1 MQRTLI
7 SNAQPL
13 KGFTGIKT
21 KDGIKESVKTP
32 AENDP
37 EEQPKDQQH
46 KRNSYAKVWIAVV
59 SVVVVL
65 YTAYLL
71 LNLYQ
76 TTVRDYDKYA
86 RAAADEQWT
95 LVTYSASRGLI
106 YDANMVPMASNTY
119 DYTLI
124 CSPKMVSSTLMD
136 RQQIMDGVVGI
147 LGVSYEKLD
156 KIIPV
161 DPTDKTDKRNDVA
174 GCDVIKNIP
183 VEKKD
188 EFAKWAKEN
197 KVKGF
202 AFVAVPQ
209 RYYNYGS
216 LASQVV
222 GYAKNDGVSLNGLY
236 GLEAY
241 YNSILSG
248 DDGYRYSETDEITG
262 GVLPY
267 ADATSRAVSDGNNI
281 VTNIDISIQRIA
293 EEAAKEAYDKFDPID
308 GVCAIVM
315 NPYTGAVYAMV
326 SIPNYDL
333 NDPYG
338 RPYGV
343 GEEAW
348 NYMDKETR
356 VQYVMANAW
365 RNRCVSD
372 TYEPGSTFKALTTCM
387 AFEENLAREDET
399 FDDAPMKLSEQH
411 TISCWMQKS
420 AGFNHGQETLTK
432 AFENSCNPVFAQLAQ
447 RIGITKYYSY
457 VRMLGFYDATGID
470 LPAEGKG
477 IFHKSPSKVDMSVLS
492 YGESSTV
499 TPIQLITS
507 YCAIVNGGDLLV
519 PHIVKYITD
528 PEGNIVDEIEPEVV
542 RTVFSEDTCKRVRK
556 LMEGVVSDGTGSAG
570 KVAGY
575 AVAGKTSTSTIDVGE
590 LKGLHVLSF
599 SCYAPSYDP
608 KIAVLVVIN
617 KPRDKTVGS
626 SSAASTAAKIVE
638 GTLSYMGVER
648 KFTEE
653 EYSEMLKEWY
663 VQKVDGLPASQAASK
678 ISVNGLSTLYGTLDM
693 NSETIVAR
701 TYPDYYHT
709 LYKTGV
715 VVLYPENVSEEEML
729 TTRVPNMAGMSAI
742 ECIEACLKMNL
753 NCKIDKNSDI
763 KGVCVSQSVASGMTV
778 KAGDIIYVKLSSSS
792 TATYNQQNDA
802 TKSSTV
808 VDTSGEDG
816 TTAGNTNKR
825 REE

>member
-13 KGFTGIKT
+13 KGFTGIKK

-281 VTNIDISIQRIA
+281 VTNLDISIQRIA

-365 RNRCVSD
+365 RNRCLRAWFNIQ
-372 TYEPGSTFKALTTCM
+372 GSYYL
-387 AFEENLAREDET
+387 
-399 FDDAPMKLSEQH
+399 H
-411 TISCWMQKS
+411 
-420 AGFNHGQETLTK
+420 GF
-432 AFENSCNPVFAQLAQ
+432 
-447 RIGITKYYSY
+447 
-457 VRMLGFYDATGID
+457 
-470 LPAEGKG
+470 
-477 IFHKSPSKVDMSVLS
+477 
-492 YGESSTV
+492 
-499 TPIQLITS
+499 
-507 YCAIVNGGDLLV
+507 
-519 PHIVKYITD
+519 
-528 PEGNIVDEIEPEVV
+528 
-542 RTVFSEDTCKRVRK
+542 
-556 LMEGVVSDGTGSAG
+556 
-570 KVAGY
+570 
-575 AVAGKTSTSTIDVGE
+575 
-590 LKGLHVLSF
+590 
-599 SCYAPSYDP
+599 
-608 KIAVLVVIN
+608 
-617 KPRDKTVGS
+617 
-626 SSAASTAAKIVE
+626 
-638 GTLSYMGVER
+638 
-648 KFTEE
+648 
-653 EYSEMLKEWY
+653 
-663 VQKVDGLPASQAASK
+663 
-678 ISVNGLSTLYGTLDM
+678 
-693 NSETIVAR
+693 
-701 TYPDYYHT
+701 
-709 LYKTGV
+709 
-715 VVLYPENVSEEEML
+715 
-729 TTRVPNMAGMSAI
+729 
-742 ECIEACLKMNL
+742 
-753 NCKIDKNSDI
+753 
-763 KGVCVSQSVASGMTV
+763 
-778 KAGDIIYVKLSSSS
+778 
-792 TATYNQQNDA
+792 
-802 TKSSTV
+802 
-808 VDTSGEDG
+808 
-816 TTAGNTNKR
+816 
-825 REE
+825 